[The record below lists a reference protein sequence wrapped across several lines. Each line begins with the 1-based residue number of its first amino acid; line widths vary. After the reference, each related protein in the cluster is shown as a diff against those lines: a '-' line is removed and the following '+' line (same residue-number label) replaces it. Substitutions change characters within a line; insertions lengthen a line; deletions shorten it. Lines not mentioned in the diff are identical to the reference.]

1 MANTKVQVKAEQ
13 WIVTEYLPKQFNQCF
28 EKKRIELTWG
38 GKFEFDAVS
47 EDGKIIANIS
57 TSSARTA
64 KGKQAIGKF
73 HKIKGDTLYLL
84 HANATKRLQI
94 FTEKDMQEHFMRD
107 KKSGRF
113 PPEVDL
119 IHVEL
124 PEILKQELQSARRLA
139 SQEVTPNKQ
148 EIT

>member
-1 MANTKVQVKAEQ
+1 MANTKVQLKAEK
-13 WIVTEYLPKQFNQCF
+13 WIVAEYLPKQFNQCF
-28 EKKRIELTWG
+28 KKKQIELKWG

-47 EDGKIIANIS
+47 EDGMIIANIS
-57 TSSARTA
+57 TSNARTV
-64 KGKQAIGKF
+64 KGKPASGKF

-84 HANATKRLQI
+84 HTNTTKRLQI
-94 FTEKDMQEHFMRD
+94 FTEKDMQEHFISE

-124 PEILKQELQSARRLA
+124 PEFLKQELQNAKHFA
-139 SQEVTPNKQ
+139 SQEVSPNK
-148 EIT
+148 